1 MPLKVLIA
9 GKGGTGKTT
18 TSALL
23 SFFLSSRGLRVLAL
37 DTDSV
42 PNLAQAL
49 GVPRDR
55 ALKIVPL
62 TKNDEFVAER
72 TGAKPGEAWGVFFRL
87 NPRVDD
93 IADRFSLRVRD
104 NLRLVVVGSIDAAKE
119 GCLCPAIALARAFL
133 KHVMMDEREA
143 VVVDSEA
150 GAEVFGRGL
159 AENFDH
165 MICVS
170 EPTVKSLDISFKL
183 MEMGKSLGIG
193 RTDLLVNKVPP
204 NRAEAIRRKVLDECS
219 RRDVRAFFIPYDEN
233 FFLGEMEGR
242 GVDTYP
248 SNSPGVVA
256 MNEAFSEIFNY
267 FLRR

>member
-1 MPLKVLIA
+1 MLVA

-23 SFFLSSRGLRVLAL
+23 SFFLSLRGLKVLAL

-49 GVPRDR
+49 GVPRDK
-55 ALKIVPL
+55 ALKIIPL
-62 TKNDEFVAER
+62 TKNNEFIAKR
-72 TGAKPGEAWGVFFRL
+72 TGAKPGEAWGIFFRL
-87 NPRVDD
+87 NPQVDD
-93 IADRFSLRVRD
+93 IIEKFGLRVRD

-170 EPTVKSLDISFKL
+170 EPTVKSLDISFRL
-183 MEMGKSLGIG
+183 IEMGKNLGIE
-193 RTDLLVNKVPP
+193 RIDLLVNKVPP
-204 NRAEAIRRKVLDECS
+204 DKLGMIRRKVLDECGK
-219 RRDVRAFFIPYDEN
+219 RDVGAFFIPYDDS
-233 FFLGEMEGR
+233 FFLSEMEGR
-242 GVDTYP
+242 GVDIYP
-248 SNSPGVVA
+248 ENSPGVIA
-256 MNEAFSEIFNY
+256 MNEAFSEIFSY